1 MTTMK
6 NKEKNGANRCPHCGA
21 TDVKLNIKTGKLK
34 CAFCRS
40 EFDDVAV
47 NARGGV
53 EDLKGRMVGE
63 GATDII
69 PSEKIIVTLKCP
81 ACGAEVV
88 INTEEA
94 TSARCHW
101 CRHTL
106 SINEKMPNGA
116 VPDLVLPFKTE
127 KAAAEENIRSFV
139 KKRQFFA
146 HPTFKKEFAP
156 ENVMGVYLPY
166 MVVDVNAHASMKGEA
181 EHLIRK
187 YTSGSG
193 NNKSTY
199 YDAEAFAVTRE
210 FDLLVDDLT
219 IESSSKRLQQDVHA
233 NTNNVINAI
242 MPFDTE
248 NCVDWNPNYL
258 HGFASE
264 RRDTNVDDL
273 ADQLKLQV
281 GDIARYK
288 VKESMEYYNRGAKW
302 TSEEV
307 EAKGSKWKA
316 AYLPVWLY
324 SYLETKG
331 DKKMLH
337 YVAVNARTGE
347 TMGSVP
353 INKTRLLIVSAII
366 EIIGLLL
373 GFWWIKFWL
382 GVDTDDDNPFWIGA
396 AGATPG
402 FIFYWLKAAKYRNMN
417 ARHKHEAETPSE
429 IKNLQKTDV
438 SIGRRN
444 RLRSASIEG
453 RNDSIV
459 KGVVANAGERM
470 MGEKM
475 ANFIGIGRMVGASPS
490 QTPVGQATEAQGQA
504 NKKAAKTVLI
514 VVVAVLSMP
523 VIMIGF
529 VFIAMALTG
538 NMDKRP
544 SGSSSRKSSISS
556 SVDTSSTFSD
566 LSKDIRELSSE
577 NDYMYSNVVTDIVF
591 YNTKSSVEYTRYE
604 LGFGDY
610 ITGFTVRTTETSKN
624 GLSDSGFATDAA
636 KALDEKVRRTVD
648 AKSIDSYNDNDTSEE
663 FTMRLYAEEKP
674 SSDVYYFCDL
684 RETLS
689 SESTYNN
696 VYSIVLTCAEVDE
709 EKVENSDIEI

>member
-1 MTTMK
+1 MATMK
-6 NKEKNGANRCPHCGA
+6 NQEKNGANRCPHCGA
-21 TDVKLNIKTGKLK
+21 TDVKLDIASGKLK
-34 CAFCRS
+34 CSFCRS
-40 EFDDVAV
+40 LFDDTSA

-53 EDLKGRMVGE
+53 EDLKGRTVGE
-63 GATDII
+63 GAVNIVPD
-69 PSEKIIVTLKCP
+69 EKIIVTLKCP

-88 INTEEA
+88 INTDEA

-127 KAAAEENIRSFV
+127 KAVAEENIRAFV

-156 ENVMGVYLPY
+156 DNVMGVYLPY
-166 MVVDVNAHASMKGEA
+166 MIVDVNAHANMKGEA
-181 EHLIRK
+181 EHLIRR

-193 NNKSTY
+193 NSKRTY
-199 YDAEAFAVTRE
+199 YDAEAFNVTRE

-219 IESSSKRLQQDVHA
+219 IESSSKRLQQDVRE

-273 ADQLKLQV
+273 VDQLKLQL

-302 TSEEV
+302 TTEEV

-353 INKTRLLIVSAII
+353 INKTRLMIFSAII
-366 EIIGLLL
+366 EIIGLIL

-402 FIFYWLKAAKYRNMN
+402 FIFYWVKSAKYRNMN

-429 IKNLQKTDV
+429 IRNLKKTDV

-459 KGVVANAGERM
+459 KGVVAKSGERM

-490 QTPVGQATEAQGQA
+490 QTPVGQATEAQAQA
-504 NKKAAKTVLI
+504 NKKTAKTVFI
-514 VVVAVLSMP
+514 VLAILFFMP

-529 VFIAMALTG
+529 VFIVMALTG
-538 NMDKRP
+538 NLDETSSK
-544 SGSSSRKSSISS
+544 SSSREVRISS
-556 SVDTSSTFSD
+556 SESSSAMVNLMSDVRD
-566 LSKDIRELSSE
+566 LSSK
-577 NDYMYSNVVTDIVF
+577 NNYMYSGIATDIAI
-591 YNTKSSVEYTRYE
+591 YNKNSSSNYSRFKLRY
-604 LGFGDY
+604 GDY
-610 ITGFTVRTTETSKN
+610 VAGFTVRTTEMSKKN
-624 GLSDSGFATDAA
+624 LSSSKFVTDAA
-636 KALDEKVRRTVD
+636 KELDNKVQLKVNSKMT
-648 AKSIDSYNDNDTSEE
+648 DSFNDSDTDKD
-663 FTMRLYAEEKP
+663 FTMRLYAEKD
-674 SSDVYYFCDL
+674 STSDSYYFCDL
-684 RETLS
+684 RETLYS
-689 SESTYNN
+689 KGTYNN
-696 VYSIVLTCAEVDE
+696 VYNIVLTCAEIRE
-709 EKVENSDIEI
+709 GTVENSDIEI